1 MKINIM
7 KTIKI
12 TTIIILLT
20 LISNFTFSQDAD
32 VLKTDSIFNHAQELI
47 LPLVDINGLKIDGES
62 IYSKKQVIA
71 KLGSPDSYREDELGM
86 TFYYGHSSR
95 FYFSFDGV
103 GGEFVIDDP
112 GFAAFT
118 SEIEGG
124 LKVGDNISKVEQ
136 LNMPVDK
143 GTPNEYHVPF
153 SDWAELLVIYDKNN
167 RITSIQF
174 TIYN

>member
-1 MKINIM
+1 M

-12 TTIIILLT
+12 TTIILLLT
-20 LISNFTFSQDAD
+20 LILNFAFSQDAN
-32 VLKTDSIFNHAQELI
+32 VLKTDSIFNHVQELI
-47 LPLVDINGLKIDGES
+47 LPLVDVNGLILNGKS

-86 TFYYGHSSR
+86 TFYYGHRSR

-103 GGEFVIDDP
+103 GGEFVINDP
-112 GFAAFT
+112 GFATFT

-124 LKVGDNISKVEQ
+124 LKVGDNISKVEK
-136 LNMPVDK
+136 LNMPIDK
-143 GTPNEYHVPF
+143 DTPNEYHIPF
-153 SDWAELLVIYDKNN
+153 SDWAEFLVIYDKNN
-167 RITSIQF
+167 TITSIQF